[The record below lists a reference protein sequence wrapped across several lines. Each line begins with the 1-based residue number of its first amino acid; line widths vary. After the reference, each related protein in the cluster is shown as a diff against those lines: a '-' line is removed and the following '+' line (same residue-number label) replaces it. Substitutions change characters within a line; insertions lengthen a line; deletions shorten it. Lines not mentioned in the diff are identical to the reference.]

1 MMNWR
6 VLLMSFVRRGNLKS
20 IYKQNLERQY
30 EGTEVTIKCEMQEN
44 AMKIFQFHVQNNPK
58 YREFLDSKG
67 FDYHNLKNIIWENI
81 PIITKDDL
89 RKYYPEIKSET
100 YNYTSSGGSTSIP
113 LQYPASKESAL
124 FIWPA
129 HWTMQQICGGRP
141 YDKILM
147 LMAYGNVKKT
157 ITKRIYHALS
167 NFYTFNSFTMTEKQM
182 ENMCELIQNKEIKFI
197 YGYSSAI
204 NQFLRFLKIKNIILP
219 LKGIFTTSENKINS
233 SYSLARDYCHC
244 DVFDQYG
251 AHDGDVFAFECE
263 EHAGLHIL
271 HDWSTVEVINN
282 EIILTAVKNK
292 AFPFIRYQVGDV
304 SLGEK
309 LITEKCK
316 CGRTL
321 FRLKGISGRNTYFV
335 KDIDGREVSVM
346 LFTYPFDSDY
356 NILQYQVV
364 EENGELRVNFITDK
378 YTKEQLIDLYMPFI
392 LSKLKRPVDFM
403 VNQHIY
409 KLPNAKVPLFYKIS
423 Q

>member
-20 IYKQNLERQY
+20 IYKQNLKRQY

-58 YREFLDSKG
+58 YREFLDYKG
-67 FDYHNLKNIIWENI
+67 FNYHDLKNIIWENI

-113 LQYPASKESAL
+113 FKYPASKKSAL
-124 FIWPA
+124 AMWPN
-129 HWTMQQICGGRP
+129 HWIMHQMCGIKP
-141 YDKILM
+141 YDKMLILM
-147 LMAYGNVKKT
+147 GYDNAKKS
-157 ITKRIYHALS
+157 IIRKIYHKLS
-167 NFYTFNSFTMTEKQM
+167 NFYTFSSFTMTEMQM
-182 ENMCELIQNKEIKFI
+182 KKMYELIVNKKIKFI
-197 YGYSSAI
+197 YGYSSSI
-204 NQFLRFLKIKNIILP
+204 NQFLRFLKSKDWHLS
-219 LKGIFTTSENKINS
+219 LQGIFTTSENKINS
-233 SYSLARDYCHC
+233 NYFLAKEYCNC
-244 DVFDQYG
+244 EVFDQYG
-251 AHDGDVFAFECE
+251 AHDGDVFAFECQ
-263 EHAGLHIL
+263 EHAGLHVL
-271 HDWSTVEVINN
+271 HNMSTVEIVNN

-292 AFPFIRYQVGDV
+292 AFPFIRYKVGDIA
-304 SLGEK
+304 SGGK

-321 FRLKGISGRNTYFV
+321 FRIEGIFGRNTYLV
-335 KDIDGREVSVM
+335 KDIDGQEVSV
-346 LFTYPFDSDY
+346 LWFTYAFDDDN

-364 EENGELRVNFITDK
+364 EDDGRLKINVITDVYNEVQIEK
-378 YTKEQLIDLYMPFI
+378 LFRPFI
-392 LSKLKRPVDFM
+392 LSKLKRPVEF
-403 VNQHIY
+403 VINQHIY